1 MSANTMLCDGDCGN
15 VYYEID
21 LSETCYKQ
29 MMCKDCMFTFVAEQG
44 IYIYD
49 ESSQRYCPQYKAP
62 GLYARDMQSLL

>member
-21 LSETCYKQ
+21 LYEACHK
-29 MMCKDCMFTFVAEQG
+29 MMCKDCMFTFMAEQG

-49 ESSQRYCPQYKAP
+49 ESS
-62 GLYARDMQSLL
+62 

>member
-21 LSETCYKQ
+21 LYETCYKQ
-29 MMCKDCMFTFVAEQG
+29 MMCKDCMFTFMAEQG

-49 ESSQRYCPQYKAP
+49 ESS
-62 GLYARDMQSLL
+62 